1 MLIHKSHSKKSLYEI
16 IEIFQ
21 LEVPDYLDMP
31 KLELQISVWDCIK
44 SLQCIEP
51 DDKYLFVK
59 DLEDLKKYLMRA
71 DQRKVLTI
79 KEKDKVM
86 KDAKEI
92 IHYAKCNYS
101 IARSTFD
108 NHDYIY
114 NKVFYIA
121 QFGDL
126 PTIRRAVK
134 LFNEDPKMSKCD
146 IIEPT
151 ISQRMQYKLNEDNQ
165 LKKYKTEGLI
175 VKNGKFEIVF
185 S

>member
-21 LEVPDYLDMP
+21 LDVPDYLDLQ
-31 KLELQISVWDCIK
+31 KQELQVSVWNCIK
-44 SLQCIEP
+44 SLQSIEP
-51 DDKYLFVK
+51 DNQYLFVK
-59 DLEDLKKYLMRA
+59 DLEDLKRYLMKA
-71 DQRKVLTI
+71 DQRNVLTV
-79 KEKDKVM
+79 KEKDQVM

-101 IARSTFD
+101 IALSTFD

-114 NKVFYIA
+114 NKVKYIA

-126 PTIRRAVK
+126 PTIRRAVN
-134 LFNEDPKMSKCD
+134 LFNQDPKMSKCD

-151 ISQRMQYKLNEDNQ
+151 ISQRMQYKINEDEK

-175 VKNGKFEIVF
+175 INRGKHLVVF
-185 S
+185 D